1 LFGHRGR
8 SVGNQREIRQ
18 VSPREGPGVVIPVR
32 LGHASEVNRLLG
44 DNDEQC
50 RFYTYF
56 RPAGEPIE
64 FPNLDGPDVA
74 LGPHPRDHVVI
85 QSGGKMWCGYEAFV
99 DRVRALAPHLED
111 ALFFVGDEEE
121 YIDEFRLSVGELRYR
136 RVHEGG
142 WRPVD
147 EFIQSQGLGG
157 TAAPGTSSDAGAS

>member
-1 LFGHRGR
+1 M
-8 SVGNQREIRQ
+8 GNQREIRQ
-18 VSPREGPGVVIPVR
+18 VSPREGLGVIIPVR
-32 LGHASEVNRLLG
+32 PGHASEVTQLLG

-56 RPAGEPIE
+56 QRAGDPIE

-74 LGPHPRDHVVI
+74 LSPRRQDHIVI

-99 DRVRALAPHLED
+99 DLVRALSPHLED

-121 YIDEFRLSVGELRYR
+121 HIDEFRLSGGGLHYR
-136 RVHEGG
+136 RVHEGC

-147 EFIQSQGLGG
+147 EFIQSLGLDENG
-157 TAAPGTSSDAGAS
+157 